1 MGMRRRGLIIAAG
14 LALLLLG
21 LVLLPTLRGSSS
33 KLLVWTTGELPT
45 GLGASARKLDGVSAA
60 TEVRIGTA
68 WLSSWADA
76 DAPAPSTPPAGFRVP
91 VEVGAI
97 DPEQYAALVPA
108 ATRSRFLDLTEGGAL
123 LGRTGAELRGIDDRG
138 NLQIRDIS
146 LPVKG
151 VVDDDLVASHEVI
164 VSRQTGESLGIEK
177 PKYMLLSLRPGADV
191 DDITEG
197 LRDLVPADKRLGVRS
212 PGETPVFRPG
222 GALLPQ
228 VELKKRFGE
237 FSGQPGT
244 GSRIR
249 MDPGWME
256 ENTTNASIPLLGVV
270 RCHKAIIPQLKG
282 AFEEVVRSG
291 LSHLIRRGDYAGCFA
306 PRFLTS
312 DQQGGISHHAWGV
325 AFDIN
330 ASQNPLGAKPRLDL
344 RLVQTMER
352 WGFTWGGRWLV
363 PDGMHFEYLRESR
376 KR

>member
-1 MGMRRRGLIIAAG
+1 MRRLGLIIAAG
-14 LALLLLG
+14 LAFLVLG
-21 LVLLPTLRGSSS
+21 LVVLPTLRGSPS
-33 KLLVWTTGELPT
+33 KLLAWTTGQLPT
-45 GLGASARKLDGVSAA
+45 GLAASARELPGVTAA
-60 TEVRIGTA
+60 TEVRIGLA

-76 DAPAPSTPPAGFRVP
+76 DASAPSTPPTGFRIP
-91 VEVGAI
+91 VEVAAI
-97 DPEQYAALVPA
+97 DPEQYAALVPP
-108 ATRSRFLDLTEGGAL
+108 ATRSRFLDLSEGGAL

-138 NLQIRDIS
+138 TLQIRDIS

-164 VSRQTGESLGIEK
+164 VSRETGESLGIEK
-177 PKYMLLSLRPGADV
+177 AKYMLLALSPGADV
-191 DDITEG
+191 EEITEG
-197 LRDLVPADKRLGVRS
+197 LRNLVPAGKRLAVRS

-228 VELKKRFGE
+228 AELKKLFGE
-237 FSGQPGT
+237 FAGQPGT

-249 MDPGWME
+249 MDPRWME

-270 RCHKAIIPQLKG
+270 RCHKAIIPQLRG
-282 AFEEVVRSG
+282 AFEEVVSSG
-291 LSHLIRRGDYAGCFA
+291 LSHLVRRNDYAGCFA
-306 PRFLTS
+306 PRFLST

-330 ASQNPLGAKPRLDL
+330 ASQNPLGAKPRLDP
-344 RLVQTMER
+344 RLVEIMES

-376 KR
+376 KS